1 MVQYG
6 YAPVAQLDRA
16 SDCGS
21 DDCGFKS
28 RRVRMF
34 GRRSQVAHGAGL
46 ENRAGRKTHGGS
58 NPPASAASYAAGTP
72 SQTWSVPLEGI

>member
-1 MVQYG
+1 MVQCG

-28 RRVRMF
+28 RRVRTF

-58 NPPASAASYAAGTP
+58 NPPASALTFLCESSSLETTMP
-72 SQTWSVPLEGI
+72 S